1 MNIAINLT
9 KKQVLGTLG
18 ILLISMGFYLGV
30 QVVIYFNLQ
39 YERALFQGTDL
50 NEVLGLNQQNPFED
64 LSLSAKA
71 YLVWDV
77 QEQKIVT
84 SLNKEMQLPLASLT
98 KLMTVYIASDD
109 LKNNPSLTIQNNNLI
124 KDGDAGLILGET
136 WTLIDMIDFVLMS
149 SSNDGASALAS
160 ILSPF
165 SQKLPQED
173 FIDKMN
179 SKARE
184 FGMVQSFFLNE
195 SGLDVNESISGA
207 YGSAKDTVILLEKIL
222 KENYNLLEAST
233 QKETLLSS
241 DILTHQTQNTNIIID
256 KLPGVLA
263 SKTGFTDLAGGN
275 LIMAFD
281 IGIGHNIII
290 SVLGSTKEERFSD
303 MEKLFWASLENYQN
317 IKTLK

>member
-317 IKTLK
+317 IKPLK